1 MGKIIITEQQFKLL
15 LGEEMVSDTEDV
27 KGQALYHISGLP
39 TDKRETP
46 GAIRTLLSSILE
58 TGDSYPVGASID
70 LTTLSPRNK
79 MRFSGYWDAFHGAK
93 GDNRGHMWEGLF
105 SGLYGGE
112 LTSGKESDAIAPK
125 ADVTVGNLG
134 FSLKFREDIGE
145 NPSLGNLGLA
155 RIRAIEKVS
164 ERLAENG
171 LLEKVKDATIFD
183 IFTNPDINLL
193 ELKQEILNIG
203 FEGVH
208 FWIFAHPDKSNR
220 SIIYKIIDNDNLQ
233 QILLNPPPEW
243 INKPRNSVN
252 ELRINHELINALP
265 EETIIQFP
273 LIDTAGYKEYE
284 RLTPTETRASELFGK
299 RQARI
304 DPDVLQYIR
313 KNPRPFIK
321 RLHKMYGDRFDLGLT
336 F

>member
-1 MGKIIITEQQFKLL
+1 MGKIIITEQQLKLL
-15 LGEEMVSDTEDV
+15 LGEEMVSDTKDV
-27 KGQALYHISGLP
+27 KGRTLYHISALP

-58 TGDSYPVGASID
+58 TGDSFPVGSSVD
-70 LTTLSPRNK
+70 LTTLSHRNK
-79 MRFSGYWDAFHGAK
+79 MRFSGYWDALHGAK

-112 LTSGKESDAIAPK
+112 LTTGKESDAIAPK

-134 FSLKFREDIGE
+134 YSLKFRESTTE

-155 RIRAIEKVS
+155 RKAAIDKVS

-171 LLEKVKDATIFD
+171 LLDYVKESTIFD
-183 IFTNPDINLL
+183 IFTNPDMDLL

-203 FEGVH
+203 FEGVDY
-208 FWIFAHPDKSNR
+208 WIFAHPDKSNR
-220 SIIYKIIDNDNLQ
+220 SIIYKIIDNSSLQ
-233 QILLNPPPEW
+233 QILLNPPKEW
-243 INKPRNSVN
+243 INKPRTSPN
-252 ELRINHELINALP
+252 ELRINHGLINALP

-273 LIDTAGYKEYE
+273 LIGEEDYQEYE
-284 RLTPTETRASELFGK
+284 RLTPTETKAGQLFGK
-299 RQARI
+299 RQERL
-304 DPDVLQYIR
+304 DPDVLQYMR

-321 RLHKMYGDRFDLGLT
+321 RLHKMYGDRFNLGLT